1 MCQALQKAHADVDAQ
16 DNRKISCLM
25 AAFKKGHVKVV
36 RWIVKFVKQFPS
48 DAEMSRYF
56 LSLSGEPDLLKRAQQ
71 CMDYIK
77 QAKDKQALEAS
88 KNANILLEE
97 LELEKSREESK
108 RLAAAK
114 RREKKKK
121 KKQEKKQQPE
131 PGKN

>member
-1 MCQALQKAHADVDAQ
+1 
-16 DNRKISCLM
+16 
-25 AAFKKGHVKVV
+25 
-36 RWIVKFVKQFPS
+36 
-48 DAEMSRYF
+48 MSRYF
-56 LSLSGEPDLLKRAQQ
+56 LGLANEAELLKRAQQ

-108 RLAAAK
+108 KLAAAK

-121 KKQEKKQQPE
+121 KKQEKKQV
-131 PGKN
+131 PGNGNNKCSFERRKNILQKMSFFKFYFVMFSL